1 MVGHKKAGLRT
12 TLEYRDCIDTPTRHS
27 LSSKRGRSSSSGSG
41 SDYFITIIEGYCKAV
56 PKAL

>member
-12 TLEYRDCIDTPTRHS
+12 PLEYRDCIDTPTRHS
-27 LSSKRGRSSSSGSG
+27 LSSKRGRSSSSGS
-41 SDYFITIIEGYCKAV
+41 DYFITIIEGYCKAV

>member
-12 TLEYRDCIDTPTRHS
+12 PLEYRDCIDTPTRHS
-27 LSSKRGRSSSSGSG
+27 LSSKRGRSSSSGS
-41 SDYFITIIEGYCKAV
+41 DYSITIIEGYCKAV